1 MHAMLKAI
9 LAEKEK
15 EIERLKSKDDPFPE
29 RPGSLIRRDFKEA
42 IRGPGVVNLIA
53 EIKFASP
60 SAGRIREAMEPE
72 DVGRIYEEAGAAA
85 ISLLT
90 DKKYFAGDIRFLPRV
105 KKALQIPILRK
116 DFIVDPI
123 QVRESAAFGA
133 DALLLIARILAPGRL
148 KELIDLSRELEM
160 SALVEVHDLED
171 LKKALGAG
179 AEIIGINN
187 RDLDTFVVTLET
199 SLALLPLIPA
209 SCVKVA
215 ESGIKG
221 PEDVDLLAEKGLQ
234 AILVGTSLMKAPDI
248 KAKTEE
254 LVRAGIKPG
263 IRCKV

>member
-15 EIERLKSKDDPFPE
+15 EIDELKSRANPFPE
-29 RPGSLIRRDFKEA
+29 RPGSLLRRDFKEA
-42 IRGPGVVNLIA
+42 ISRPGRVNLIA

-60 SAGRIREAMEPE
+60 SAGRIREGMEPE
-72 DVGRIYEEAGAAA
+72 EVGKIYEQAGAAA

-90 DKKYFAGDIRFLPRV
+90 DKMFFAGDIRFLSRI
-105 KKALQIPILRK
+105 KKVLQIPVLRK

-133 DALLLIARILAPGRL
+133 DALLLIARILTPSRL

-160 SALVEVHDLED
+160 SALVEVHNLED
-171 LKKALGAG
+171 LDKAIGAG

-187 RDLDTFVVTLET
+187 RDLDTFAVTLET
-199 SLALLPLIPA
+199 SRTLLPRIPQG
-209 SCVKVA
+209 CVKVA

-221 PEDVDLLAEKGLQ
+221 PEDINLLAEKGLQ
-234 AILVGTSLMKAPDI
+234 AVLVGTSLMKAPAI
-248 KAKTEE
+248 KAKAEE
-254 LVRAGIKPG
+254 LVQAGIKTG
-263 IRCKV
+263 DKA